1 MTEQQLKKL
10 VTEVVSSLGN
20 QDMTLDLA
28 LCLTKKVKAK
38 ATEMGVKAVV
48 AVSNRAARPV
58 LVECMDDS
66 YIASY
71 DVALQKAFTVVSLK
85 MSTSTLKPLAQPGGP
100 LYGIQFTNDCHI
112 VIFGG
117 GEPLLY
123 GRFLQEFRQICGQD
137 WHLCAETSLNVP
149 REQVEL
155 VAGCIDHFYVDCKD
169 TNPDI
174 YRRYTGRNN
183 EKMLENLRFLL
194 SLVGP
199 ERITVRLP
207 LIPDY
212 NTEEDRQHS
221 KALLLETGI
230 QKFDLFTYRV
240 N

>member
-1 MTEQQLKKL
+1 MEKATIAPIVTCARLRMQTDGKGVTTLVCFHGCPLRCRYCINPFSFAEDTKRESLTPQQLYDRVKIDAL
-10 VTEVVSSLGN
+10 YFLATGGGVT
-20 QDMTLDLA
+20 
-28 LCLTKKVKAK
+28 
-38 ATEMGVKAVV
+38 
-48 AVSNRAARPV
+48 
-58 LVECMDDS
+58 
-66 YIASY
+66 
-71 DVALQKAFTVVSLK
+71 
-85 MSTSTLKPLAQPGGP
+85 
-100 LYGIQFTNDCHI
+100 
-112 VIFGG
+112 FGG

-155 VAGCIDHFYVDCKD
+155 AAGCIDHFYVDCKD

-212 NTEEDRQHS
+212 NTEEGRQQS
-221 KALLLETGI
+221 KALLQEMGI

>member
-1 MTEQQLKKL
+1 MTMENTVTAPIVTCARLRMQTDGKGITTLVCFHGCPLRCRYGINPFSFAEDTKRESLTPQQLYDRVKIDAL
-10 VTEVVSSLGN
+10 YFLATGGGVT
-20 QDMTLDLA
+20 
-28 LCLTKKVKAK
+28 
-38 ATEMGVKAVV
+38 
-48 AVSNRAARPV
+48 
-58 LVECMDDS
+58 
-66 YIASY
+66 
-71 DVALQKAFTVVSLK
+71 
-85 MSTSTLKPLAQPGGP
+85 
-100 LYGIQFTNDCHI
+100 
-112 VIFGG
+112 FGG

-149 REQVEL
+149 REQAEL
-155 VAGCIDHFYVDCKD
+155 AAGCIDHFYVDCKD

-174 YRRYTGRNN
+174 YRCYTGRNN
-183 EKMLENLRFLL
+183 EKMLENLQFLL

-221 KALLLETGI
+221 RDALQKMGI

-240 N
+240 H

>member
-1 MTEQQLKKL
+1 MEKATIAPIVTCARLRMQTDGKGVTTLVCFHGCPLRCRYCINPFSFAEDTKRESLTPQQLYDRVKIDAL
-10 VTEVVSSLGN
+10 YFLATGGGVT
-20 QDMTLDLA
+20 
-28 LCLTKKVKAK
+28 
-38 ATEMGVKAVV
+38 
-48 AVSNRAARPV
+48 
-58 LVECMDDS
+58 
-66 YIASY
+66 
-71 DVALQKAFTVVSLK
+71 
-85 MSTSTLKPLAQPGGP
+85 
-100 LYGIQFTNDCHI
+100 
-112 VIFGG
+112 FGG

-155 VAGCIDHFYVDCKD
+155 AAGCIDHFYVDCKD

-221 KALLLETGI
+221 KALLLEMGI
-230 QKFDLFTYRV
+230 QKFDLFTYRTP
-240 N
+240 